1 MPVVSEA
8 CVVAAGE
15 GGAGA
20 GEGGAGAGE
29 GGAGAGQSG
38 QLASPGMK
46 QAMCCGRG
54 MH

>member
-1 MPVVSEA
+1 MQVAGEA
-8 CVVAAGE
+8 CVVA
-15 GGAGA
+15 
-20 GEGGAGAGE
+20 AGE